1 MVYRVTFGMNQG
13 FILWAKGVNQLN
25 SVTTAAFGENVTLQC
40 FLLEEDNTDPIVW
53 YQQKTGQEPRI
64 MAMTQKSVETSSY
77 YSEFKPPKF
86 TVVKG
91 RGFCH
96 LNISSIEPSDEAMY
110 YCGIRRFEIVF
121 GKGALLSVKGYLNKN
136 DNYQVSVVQSPV
148 LGVVSPGESVSL
160 QCTVLSER
168 RTAELRVL
176 WFRAAAGDSHPE
188 IIYTHHNSSHQ
199 CEISSSPHSCVYNLS
214 KSVLNLSD
222 TGTYYCAVATCGKI
236 LLGNGTTVDLTK
248 TVGPAVIWLGAA
260 LGACVIVIFAQA
272 ILICKWRNCRP
283 SSEKQS
289 TATVRKINQDHDS
302 VELSYAA
309 LRFNGRKTGRNHR
322 EKEQTQDCMYSDIRC
337 PTVTD
342 QSLFD

>member
-86 TVVKG
+86 TIVKG
-91 RGFCH
+91 KGFCH
-96 LNISSIEPSDEAMY
+96 LNIASIEPSEEAMY
-110 YCGIRRFEIVF
+110 YCGTNKYEIVF
-121 GKGALLSVKGYLNKN
+121 GKGALLSVKGKKQFTYDVYK
-136 DNYQVSVVQSPV
+136 VSVVQSPV

-188 IIYTHHNSSHQ
+188 IIYTHHNNSHQ
-199 CEISSSPHSCVYNLS
+199 CEISSSAHSCVYNFS
-214 KSVLNLSD
+214 KSVLSLSD

-236 LLGNGTTVDLTK
+236 LLGNGTTVYMSSPLDP
-248 TVGPAVIWLGAA
+248 VVIFLGAA
-260 LGACVIVIFAQA
+260 LGVCVLVISAQA
-272 ILICKWRNCRP
+272 ILICKRIKCEQCSGESVLCYLLILP
-283 SSEKQS
+283 P
-289 TATVRKINQDHDS
+289 QDHDA
-302 VELSYAA
+302 VELNYSA
-309 LRFNGRKTGRNHR
+309 LHFIDGKTRRRR
-322 EKEQTQDCMYSDIRC
+322 EKRGQTERSVYSE
-337 PTVTD
+337 VLYSAATD
-342 QSLFD
+342 

>member
-1 MVYRVTFGMNQG
+1 MNQG
-13 FILWAKGVNQLN
+13 FILWAKGVNQPN
-25 SVTTAAFGENVTLQC
+25 SVTSAAFGENVTLQC

-64 MAMTQKSVETSSY
+64 MAMSQKSVENSSY

-96 LNISSIEPSDEAMY
+96 LNITSIEPSDEAMY

-136 DNYQVSVVQSPV
+136 DKYQVSVVQSPV

-188 IIYTHHNSSHQ
+188 IIYNHHNSSCQ

-214 KSVLNLSD
+214 KSVLSFSD
-222 TGTYYCAVATCGKI
+222 TGT
-236 LLGNGTTVDLTK
+236 
-248 TVGPAVIWLGAA
+248 
-260 LGACVIVIFAQA
+260 
-272 ILICKWRNCRP
+272 
-283 SSEKQS
+283 
-289 TATVRKINQDHDS
+289 
-302 VELSYAA
+302 
-309 LRFNGRKTGRNHR
+309 
-322 EKEQTQDCMYSDIRC
+322 
-337 PTVTD
+337 
-342 QSLFD
+342 

>member
-86 TVVKG
+86 TIVKG
-91 RGFCH
+91 KGFCH
-96 LNISSIEPSDEAMY
+96 LNIASIEPSEEAMY
-110 YCGIRRFEIVF
+110 YCGTNKYEIVF
-121 GKGALLSVKGYLNKN
+121 GKGALLSVK
-136 DNYQVSVVQSPV
+136 VSVVQSPV

-188 IIYTHHNSSHQ
+188 IIYTHHNNSHQ
-199 CEISSSPHSCVYNLS
+199 CEISSSAHSCVYNFS
-214 KSVLNLSD
+214 KSVLSLSD

-236 LLGNGTTVDLTK
+236 LLGNGTTVYIPLDP
-248 TVGPAVIWLGAA
+248 VVIFLGAA
-260 LGACVIVIFAQA
+260 LGVCVLVISAQA
-272 ILICKWRNCRP
+272 ILICKRIKCEQSVHDITSPKSRNHNHSCNA
-283 SSEKQS
+283 
-289 TATVRKINQDHDS
+289 TAVLCYLLILPPQDHDA
-302 VELSYAA
+302 VELNYSA
-309 LRFNGRKTGRNHR
+309 LHFIDGKTRRRR
-322 EKEQTQDCMYSDIRC
+322 EKRGQTERSVYSE
-337 PTVTD
+337 VLYSAATD
-342 QSLFD
+342 

>member
-121 GKGALLSVKGYLNKN
+121 GKGALLSVK
-136 DNYQVSVVQSPV
+136 VSVVQSPV

-283 SSEKQS
+283 SSGKFCLCS
-289 TATVRKINQDHDS
+289 F
-302 VELSYAA
+302 YAA